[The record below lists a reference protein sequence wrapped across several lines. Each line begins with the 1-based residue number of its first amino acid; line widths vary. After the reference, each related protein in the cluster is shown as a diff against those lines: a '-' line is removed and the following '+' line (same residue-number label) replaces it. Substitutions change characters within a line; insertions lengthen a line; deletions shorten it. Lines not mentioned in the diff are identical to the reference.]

1 MNNNFKIFSIFLV
14 LICTATEIFS
24 KETSLQLR
32 WPLDIK
38 PALSSSFGE
47 SRTSSF
53 HMGIDLKTWGRT
65 GYAVR
70 AVSDGFIERVR
81 TSPWGYGRAVY
92 LRLNDG
98 RLVVYGHLEEF
109 GEFLKARIA
118 NAQFETGHYSVD
130 LWFDKEEFK
139 VSAGDVVGLTGE
151 SGAGPPHLHFELRD
165 KDNAPI
171 NPLKT
176 DYSVIDLTS
185 PTLRSIAFVPI
196 GWHSSVNG
204 FRKPFSAELYW
215 EDIEQVFKASLSV
228 QIEGQVGVALWGW
241 DRADAATNKLAPY
254 ELELRVDDE
263 LLFGA
268 RYDRAT
274 YSLGHQVFLD
284 RIKIATQQGIGD
296 FYALFRSKGNR
307 LPFYIDSKDGFMRTN
322 SIDREFGL
330 SKGEHWIEVIASDAA
345 GQSTSARVKVVVN
358 SPPSIR
364 YADWGRNDS
373 VLTVNVMDV
382 DDRLLKGTLYELI
395 DDSWSM
401 VSNGVVVR
409 NRILDWPIRG
419 DNSFLKWEVKD
430 GFGVGDSIIF
440 SRSIKNK
447 VDDLVDIVETCRAR
461 WIEWDITTEQ
471 PLSVFPK
478 ARIGNRRAEVKQI
491 GHSRYLSSFP
501 LKYGES
507 DEVNLS
513 FTSDIIQ
520 YSGKASQRALVPGKS
535 NQLMF
540 AGGDVLITVREN
552 SVYDTLFPQVRS
564 SALNDLN
571 DFKVISPSFSI
582 SPVNVPFDD
591 RIRIGIRVDSMQAM
605 DPRIGIYGSSDG
617 KRWNLLGNDR
627 IDGYISASVRKFSL
641 IALLADY
648 EKPTLEIVEP
658 GRGNVVSATLPHIKI
673 IVRDDQSGIVREE
686 DIAIVFDGK
695 NLIVEYDP
703 EGHKAIAPL
712 GHLLRSGNH
721 VIEAS
726 VKDAAGNKKNV
737 RSVITVGS

>member
-1 MNNNFKIFSIFLV
+1 MNNSFKLFLPFWV
-14 LICTATEIFS
+14 LIWTATGIFS
-24 KETSLQLR
+24 KESSLLLR

-38 PALSSSFGE
+38 PALSSTFGE
-47 SRTSSF
+47 SRSSSF

-70 AVSDGFIERVR
+70 AVSDGFIERIR

-98 RLVVYGHLEEF
+98 RLVVYAHLEEF
-109 GEFLKARIA
+109 GELLKARVA
-118 NAQFETGHYSVD
+118 NAQFETGRYSVD
-130 LWFDKEEFK
+130 LWFNEEEFK
-139 VSAGDVVGLTGE
+139 VSAGEVVGLTGE

-165 KDNAPI
+165 IDNSPI

-176 DYSVIDLTS
+176 DYSVIDLTR
-185 PTLRSIAFVPI
+185 PTLKSIAFVPI
-196 GWHSSVNG
+196 GWDSTVNG
-204 FRKPFSAELYW
+204 FRKPFITELYW
-215 EDIEQVFKASLSV
+215 DDIEQVFKTSLSV

-263 LLFGA
+263 LLFGV

-274 YSLGHQVFLD
+274 YSLAHQVFLD
-284 RIKIATQQGIGD
+284 RIKIETQQGVGD

-307 LPFYIDSKDGFMRTN
+307 LPFYFGSKDGFMQTN
-322 SIDREFGL
+322 SIDRKFGL

-358 SPPSIR
+358 QPPSIR
-364 YADWGRNDS
+364 YADWGRKDS
-373 VLTVNVMDV
+373 ILTVNVIDM
-382 DDRLLKGTLYELI
+382 DDRLLKGTLYGLT

-401 VSNGVVVR
+401 ISNGVLVA
-409 NRILDWPIRG
+409 NRIINWPIRG
-419 DNSFLKWEVKD
+419 DNLLLKLEVKD

-440 SRSIKNK
+440 SRSIKNR
-447 VDDLVDIVETCRAR
+447 VHDMIDIVETCRAR
-461 WIEWDITTEQ
+461 WIEWEITTEQ

-478 ARIGNRRAEVKQI
+478 ANIANRRAEVKQI

-507 DEVNLS
+507 DEVSLS

-520 YSGKASQRALVPGKS
+520 YNGKASQRALVPGKS
-535 NQLMF
+535 SQLMF
-540 AGGDVLITVREN
+540 AGGDVLINVSES

-564 SALNDLN
+564 SILNDLN
-571 DFKVISPSFSI
+571 DFKIISPSFSI
-582 SPVNVPFDD
+582 SPVDVPFDD
-591 RIRIGIRVDSMQAM
+591 RIRIGIRVDSMQAL
-605 DPRIGIYGSSDG
+605 DPRIGMYGSTDG
-617 KRWNLLGNDR
+617 KHWNLLGHDR
-627 IDGYISASVRKFSL
+627 IDGYISASVRNFSL

-648 EKPTLEIVEP
+648 EKPTLEIVAP
-658 GRGNVVSATLPHIKI
+658 RGDNVVSAALSHIEI
-673 IVRDDQSGIVREE
+673 MVRDDQSGIVREE

-703 EGHKAIAPL
+703 EGHKAVAPL
-712 GHLLRSGNH
+712 GYLLRRGSH

-737 RSVITVGS
+737 RSVIMVGS